1 MPPPMITTDADDIAA
16 PFDGRRYC
24 SYDCMG
30 YEPLILSSADILAAI
45 KAGAIKVS
53 PMAGI
58 EKRLGPG
65 SVDFRLGQTFIVFER
80 NQQPYLDPYKP
91 ATARGSTRTIRLK
104 RGESFT
110 IHPGELVLAG
120 TIERLTLGPG
130 IMGRLEGRSSLGRL
144 GIIVHSTASIFHPGW
159 DGNPVMELGNLGV
172 MPVKLHPSMRICQ
185 FTFEPLSSS
194 EGRPYG
200 SSPADKYSG
209 QGAPVPSRIWDEAR
223 VQAEEEDIF
232 FGRQM
237 EMISEEDD
245 TDDAT

>member
-1 MPPPMITTDADDIAA
+1 MVIRVTARI
-16 PFDGRRYC
+16 GR
-24 SYDCMG
+24 G
-30 YEPLILSSADILAAI
+30 YGQLILSGADILAAI
-45 KAGAIKVS
+45 KAGEIKITPS
-53 PMAGI
+53 AGL

-80 NQQPYLDPYKP
+80 NLQPYLDPYRP
-91 ATARGSTRTIRLK
+91 ATAKGSTRTIRLK

-120 TIERLTLGPG
+120 TIERLTLGPS
-130 IMGRLEGRSSLGRL
+130 ILGRLEGRSSLGRL

-172 MPVKLHPSMRICQ
+172 MPVRLHPAMRICQ

-194 EGRPYG
+194 ERRPYG
-200 SSPADKYSG
+200 SSPGDKYSG
-209 QGAPVPSRIWDEAR
+209 QTAPVPSRIWDEAEA
-223 VQAEEEDIF
+223 QQGEEDAF

-237 EMISEEDD
+237 ELMGEFEVPDEEVP
-245 TDDAT
+245 

>member
-1 MPPPMITTDADDIAA
+1 M
-16 PFDGRRYC
+16 
-24 SYDCMG
+24 
-30 YEPLILSSADILAAI
+30 ILSGADILAAI
-45 KAGAIKVS
+45 KAGDIKITPS
-53 PMAGI
+53 AGL

-80 NQQPYLDPYKP
+80 NLQPYLDPYRP
-91 ATARGSTRTIRLK
+91 ATAKGSTRTIRLK

-120 TIERLTLGPG
+120 TIERLTLGSR
-130 IMGRLEGRSSLGRL
+130 ILGRLEGRSSLGRL

-185 FTFEPLSSS
+185 FTFEPLSST
-194 EGRPYG
+194 EMRPYG
-200 SSPADKYSG
+200 SSQSDKYAG
-209 QGAPVPSRIWDEAR
+209 QTAPIPSRIWDEADLQQ
-223 VQAEEEDIF
+223 VEEDAF

-237 EMISEEDD
+237 ELLAEDESSSD
-245 TDDAT
+245 GL